1 MWEVTNFGKQWLALC
16 RSGKYNVGVFVQVI
30 AMLKE
35 RLRNGAIFE
44 FYDPGQLV
52 DGDLTLVL
60 YEAYPGDER
69 RGYVPAY
76 RFRMMRGD
84 SRVDGRKQ
92 EVGRIELRVSNTH
105 HIVMYA
111 GHIGYR
117 VLPIY
122 RGHHYAARSCTLLLS
137 LARRHGLNPLWITC
151 NPDNYASRRTCEL
164 AGASFVETVD
174 LPEDTDMYQM
184 GERQKCRYRL
194 DL

>member
-92 EVGRIELRVSNTH
+92 EVGRIEHTPHRDVRGAHRLPGAADISWSSLRSSELH
-105 HIVMYA
+105 
-111 GHIGYR
+111 
-117 VLPIY
+117 
-122 RGHHYAARSCTLLLS
+122 
-137 LARRHGLNPLWITC
+137 LALVP
-151 NPDNYASRRTCEL
+151 
-164 AGASFVETVD
+164 GASPWPESSVD
-174 LPEDTDMYQM
+174 HLQP
-184 GERQKCRYRL
+184 
-194 DL
+194 